1 MDYAEHMQQNRRLVI
16 LRTLNELP
24 GYQSN
29 SSVLYTLVTGWGHNT
44 TRDQLRTDITWLG
57 EQGLLKTKVLGE
69 EGSVLLATLTERGQD
84 VATGRATVPGV
95 KRPSA

>member
-1 MDYAEHMQQNRRLVI
+1 MDYAEHMQQDRRLVI
-16 LRTLNELP
+16 LCILNRLP
-24 GYQSN
+24 GYESN
-29 SSVLYTLVTGWGHNT
+29 SSVLYTLITSRGHNIS
-44 TRDQLRTDITWLG
+44 RDLFRSELNWLD
-57 EQGLLKTKVLGE
+57 EQRLLKTKALGD